1 MKVCAMLLANP
12 TPQGQWM
19 VNLEDMPDS
28 LEAKQEILNGYIEY
42 IPLGEQRR
50 IPLPQ
55 FRLGILH
62 EMICN
67 EEGLMMGLPL
77 NSIASQMAN
86 MSRGLDPFSFLTG
99 EGLRIVGDVLI
110 IYDMTDEPMPLDE
123 INRWFGDGM
132 DLEVDDSD
140 GSSRVVLDDGTVV
153 ASDDTPSLGAMRSSE
168 AQGDE

>member
-1 MKVCAMLLANP
+1 MKQYAMLLANP
-12 TPQGQWM
+12 TPSGEWM
-19 VNLEDMPDS
+19 VPVETPPDS
-28 LEAKQEILNGYIEY
+28 LEAKQKLLNGYIEY

-67 EEGLMMGLPL
+67 EEGKMLGFPL
-77 NSIASQMAN
+77 NSIASQMAS
-86 MSRGLDPFSFLTG
+86 MSRRLDPFGFLTD
-99 EGLRIVGDVLI
+99 EPLRIVGDVLI
-110 IYDMTDEPMPLDE
+110 IFDLTEEPMPLDE
-123 INRWFGDGM
+123 INRWFGNDM

-140 GSSRVVLDDGTVV
+140 GSSRVVLADGTVV